1 MRFWDTSAIVPV
13 LLDEPSSPRAR
24 ELADDGTQLAVWW
37 ATLVEC
43 VAAIARR
50 DRGGELDAEQV
61 TLAGETLGALR
72 SRWTEITPTERIRK
86 SAQRLA
92 SVHDLRT
99 ANAFQLAAALA
110 ASDGEPETIAI
121 VTLDERLALA
131 ARREGFPVLP

>member
-13 LLDEPSSPRAR
+13 LLEEPSSPRAR

-50 DRGGELDAEQV
+50 DRGGELDTEQV
-61 TLAGETLGALR
+61 TLARETLGALM
-72 SRWTEITPTERIRK
+72 SRWTEIPPTERIRK
-86 SAQRLA
+86 SAQRLV